1 MENRIAI
8 MLLAVLALAENS
20 SGAEGKYSPE
30 VLFEYNQSNPAPDYL
45 VFESYL
51 GNINA
56 TDKQHGKDE
65 ALHFVQDTLAIDHDE
80 KGNLRASELYE
91 IFMSRYDLLRADIDG
106 AQDKILCS
114 KSRKKKTEDA
124 VYDLIDGMPDVIA
137 GIAEKHYLET
147 LTTIDSETAQSLNTM
162 LQRDKESFA
171 STRFSA
177 RSMFAGPD
185 MDVRKHVKDMCRN
198 FAKKG

>member
-20 SGAEGKYSPE
+20 SGAEGEYSPD

-56 TDKQHGKDE
+56 TDKQHGKDD
-65 ALHFVQDTLAIDHDE
+65 ALHFVQDTLAIEHDE

-91 IFMSRYDLLRADIDG
+91 IFMSRYDLLKADIDE
-106 AQDKILCS
+106 AQDSMLCS
-114 KSRKKKTEDA
+114 KPDKKITEDGF
-124 VYDLIDGMPDVIA
+124 YDLIDGMPNVIA

-147 LTTIDSETAQSLNTM
+147 LTTIDSETAQSLNIM

-171 STRFSA
+171 STRFTA
-177 RSMFAGPD
+177 RSMFEGPGV
-185 MDVRKHVKDMCRN
+185 DVRKHVKDMCRN
-198 FAKKG
+198 LAKKG